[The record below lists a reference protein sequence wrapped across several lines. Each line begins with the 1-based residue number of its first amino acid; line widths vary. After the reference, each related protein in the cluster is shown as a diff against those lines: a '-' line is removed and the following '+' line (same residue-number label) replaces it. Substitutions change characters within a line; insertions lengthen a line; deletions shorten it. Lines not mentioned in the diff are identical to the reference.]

1 MGRSVHSETPHSF
14 ANSGKG
20 TASSPLGSG
29 MRGRGLPFGR
39 GGRPGFRLLR
49 WVAPRVS
56 TRDGVGVSGHVSGSN
71 FLSPVALAA
80 PARGDARSL
89 VNGLT
94 EQAATLLTARGA
106 PPDTGVV
113 NGLTEKTR
121 CAINAPAGPQYTPG
135 KSASC
140 PHANSLVNAVTP
152 EGSGPRPSAKPRSST
167 RRPCSSPGRH
177 LWIRRRRCNSLP
189 IRWYLTI

>member
-1 MGRSVHSETPHSF
+1 MGRRVHSETPHSF

-121 CAINAPAGPQYTPG
+121 CAINAPGVADGVRALAGG
-135 KSASC
+135 
-140 PHANSLVNAVTP
+140 HI
-152 EGSGPRPSAKPRSST
+152 GIG
-167 RRPCSSPGRH
+167 RRPTSRANGH
-177 LWIRRRRCNSLP
+177 P
-189 IRWYLTI
+189 ILKPCLSG